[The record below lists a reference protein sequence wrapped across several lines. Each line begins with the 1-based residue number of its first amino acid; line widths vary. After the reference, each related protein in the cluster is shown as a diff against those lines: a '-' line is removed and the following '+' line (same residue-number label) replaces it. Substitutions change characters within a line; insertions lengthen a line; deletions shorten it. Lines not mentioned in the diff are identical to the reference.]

1 LTLQDRLF
9 LKYFSMSLTC
19 AIINK
24 SKQLLFGGVR
34 MNSEQGLREIKQS
47 RIIAIVRGID
57 EQHIESVA
65 EALYLGG
72 IKVME
77 ITLNTPGALSMI
89 AALQRNLGEKMY
101 IGAGTV
107 LDLEDAQKAITA
119 GAAFLVTP
127 NTDEE
132 VIRFAKSK
140 HIPIFPGAMTPTEIV
155 KAWKAGATA
164 VKLFPSASMGIAFI
178 KELMGPLGHIP
189 LMAVGGVTE
198 ANIKEFLSIGCY
210 GLGIGSSLFDKK
222 EIAAGNYSWVTDKA
236 ARLIAASQ

>member
-1 LTLQDRLF
+1 
-9 LKYFSMSLTC
+9 
-19 AIINK
+19 
-24 SKQLLFGGVR
+24 
-34 MNSEQGLREIKQS
+34 MNSEQGLKEIEQT
-47 RIIAIVRGID
+47 RIIAIVRGVD
-57 EQHIESVA
+57 EQHIESIA
-65 EALYLGG
+65 EALYHGG
-72 IKVME
+72 ITVME

-89 AALQRNLGEKMY
+89 ALLQRKLGEKMY

-107 LDLEDAQKAITA
+107 LDIDDANKAIEA

-132 VIRFAKSK
+132 VIRFAKDK

-164 VKLFPSASMGIAFI
+164 VKIFPSASMGIDYI
-178 KELMGPLGHIP
+178 KELMGPLDHIP

-222 EIAAGNYSWVTDKA
+222 EIGAGNYGWITNKA
-236 ARLIAASQ
+236 ARLIAASKNGQPTLNQ